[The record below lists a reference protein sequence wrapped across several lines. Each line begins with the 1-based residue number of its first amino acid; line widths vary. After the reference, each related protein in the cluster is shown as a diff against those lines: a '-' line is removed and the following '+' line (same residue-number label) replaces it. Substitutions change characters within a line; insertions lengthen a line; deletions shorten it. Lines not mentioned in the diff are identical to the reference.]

1 MSGLS
6 RGLLLQ
12 PVRAAGE
19 SARLA
24 RMAEDLGC
32 ASIWVADEGLSGRD
46 VFVTMT
52 AIAAAT
58 STAQIGTGLVN
69 PYTRHPAVT
78 ASAIATIDE
87 LSGGRAFVC
96 FGAGG
101 SLALGPLGVAREH
114 PRARVAEAIEV
125 CRALFAGATVSR
137 DGTAPL
143 EGAHLGYAR
152 AGIEIWFAGRS
163 PRLLEHAGAVAD
175 GVLLEFLHKPSL
187 PTYLDAVRAGAASVG
202 RVPRWYYSTCVVTD
216 PARLDHIRPH
226 MTYRLVDSPAAVR
239 AQLGIT
245 DTDVTEIREAMRD
258 GLAAAAPLVRDGWI
272 EPFVVLGTPD
282 ECAAE
287 LHRLRAE
294 LGFDGFVLL
303 LADVPRAEDEISAG
317 ADVLDRLDRLERLDR
332 GD

>member
-1 MSGLS
+1 VFVSGLH

-12 PVRAAGE
+12 PVRAARE

-24 RMAEDLGC
+24 RLAEDLGC
-32 ASIWVADEGLSGRD
+32 SSVWVADEGLSGRD

-58 STAQIGTGLVN
+58 SGARVGTGLVN

-78 ASAIATIDE
+78 ASAVATIDE

-101 SLALGPLGVAREH
+101 SLALGPLGIARDH
-114 PRARVAEAIEV
+114 PRVRVAEAIEV

-137 DGTAPL
+137 GGNAPL
-143 EGAHLGYAR
+143 EGARLGYGR
-152 AGIEIWFAGRS
+152 ADIEIWFAGRS
-163 PRLLEHAGAVAD
+163 PLLLEHAGAVAD

-187 PTYLDAVRAGAASVG
+187 PAYLDAVRAGATSV
-202 RVPRWYYSTCVVTD
+202 RRDLPRWHYSTCVVTD
-216 PARLDHIRPH
+216 RARLDHIRPH
-226 MTYRLVDSPAAVR
+226 MTYRLVDSPPPVS

-245 DTDVTEIREAMRD
+245 DTDVAAIREAMRD
-258 GLAAAAPLVRDGWI
+258 GLAAAAPLVRDEWI

-287 LHRLRAE
+287 LHRLRAA
-294 LGFDGFVLL
+294 LGFEGFVLL
-303 LADVPRAEDEISAG
+303 LADVQRAEEEIVAG
-317 ADVLDRLDRLERLDR
+317 ADVLDRLDRL
-332 GD
+332 G